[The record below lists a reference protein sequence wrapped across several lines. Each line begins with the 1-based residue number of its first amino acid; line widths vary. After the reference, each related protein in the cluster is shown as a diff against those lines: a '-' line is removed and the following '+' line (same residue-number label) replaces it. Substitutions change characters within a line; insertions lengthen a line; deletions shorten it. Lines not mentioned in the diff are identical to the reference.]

1 MTETRERLTPE
12 ERARRQRRLMTI
24 GEYLYGPSWQNA
36 LATRLEKRGP
46 VAVPRVRLNQWANG
60 AKPVPGWM
68 LPVIET
74 VAREAAAELRQRALV
89 LDAIADGGD
98 AQPGAP
104 GAPGEPEGAGDSSVE
119 TGSTVDQGTAG
130 GAGQD
135 FEFSMSTPVS
145 PPSADEPEFDVGAF
159 VDGFVQ
165 TYAHVRLP
173 R

>member
-12 ERARRQRRLMTI
+12 ERAGRQRRLMTV

-89 LDAIADGGD
+89 LDAIAAGGD
-98 AQPGAP
+98 APP
-104 GAPGEPEGAGDSSVE
+104 GAPGEPEGTGDSSVE
-119 TGSTVDQGTAG
+119 TGSTVDQGAAG
-130 GAGQD
+130 GAGEA
-135 FEFSMSTPVS
+135 FEFSMDTPVS
-145 PPSADEPEFDVGAF
+145 PPGADEPEFDIGAF
-159 VDGFVQ
+159 VDTFVQ
-165 TYAHVRLP
+165 TYAHVPLP